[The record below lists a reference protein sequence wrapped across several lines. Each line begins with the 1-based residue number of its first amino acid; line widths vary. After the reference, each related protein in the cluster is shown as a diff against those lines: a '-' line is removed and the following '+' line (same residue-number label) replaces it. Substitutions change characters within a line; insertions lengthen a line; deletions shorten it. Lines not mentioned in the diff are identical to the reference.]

1 MGITTIIITAI
12 APNRVS
18 HGGGNMKEKIL
29 WFIGGAVLIL
39 ALSIASGGIY
49 AITPPSGPVDAAY
62 KVNRFTGRVWL
73 IKTYTKQVG
82 PIRVLAAR
90 QADVEKTKEITEA
103 DVPPIAVTEA
113 AQSPRN
119 VRNR

>member
-1 MGITTIIITAI
+1 
-12 APNRVS
+12 
-18 HGGGNMKEKIL
+18 MKEKIL
-29 WFIGGAVLIL
+29 WFIGGAVLIVALSL
-39 ALSIASGGIY
+39 ALGGIY
-49 AITPPSGPVDAAY
+49 MITPPSGPVDAAY

-103 DVPPIAVTEA
+103 DVPPVAVTEA

>member
-1 MGITTIIITAI
+1 
-12 APNRVS
+12 
-18 HGGGNMKEKIL
+18 MKEKIL
-29 WFIGGAVLIL
+29 WFVGGAVLIV
-39 ALSIASGGIY
+39 ALSLASGGIY
-49 AITPPSGPVDAAY
+49 MITPPNGPVDAAY
-62 KVNRFTGRVWL
+62 KVNRFTGQVWL

-103 DVPPIAVTEA
+103 DVPPVAMTEA
-113 AQSPRN
+113 AQPPRN

>member
-1 MGITTIIITAI
+1 
-12 APNRVS
+12 
-18 HGGGNMKEKIL
+18 MKEKIL

-39 ALSIASGGIY
+39 AFSLASVEIYGYSTQRPGGRGVQSQSLY
-49 AITPPSGPVDAAY
+49 RLGLADQDLHQ
-62 KVNRFTGRVWL
+62 TG
-73 IKTYTKQVG
+73 G

-90 QADVEKTKEITEA
+90 QADVEITKEITEA
-103 DVPPIAVTEA
+103 DVPPVAMTEA

>member
-1 MGITTIIITAI
+1 M
-12 APNRVS
+12 
-18 HGGGNMKEKIL
+18 
-29 WFIGGAVLIL
+29 
-39 ALSIASGGIY
+39 
-49 AITPPSGPVDAAY
+49 ITPPSGPVDAAY

-103 DVPPIAVTEA
+103 DVPPVAVTEA

>member
-1 MGITTIIITAI
+1 
-12 APNRVS
+12 
-18 HGGGNMKEKIL
+18 MKEKIS
-29 WFIGGAVLIL
+29 WFIGGAVLIV
-39 ALSIASGGIY
+39 ALSFASGGIY
-49 AITPPSGPVDAAY
+49 TITPPNGPVDTAY
-62 KVNRFTGRVWL
+62 KVNRFTGQVWL

>member
-1 MGITTIIITAI
+1 
-12 APNRVS
+12 
-18 HGGGNMKEKIL
+18 MKEKIL
-29 WFIGGAVLIL
+29 WFIGGAVLIV
-39 ALSIASGGIY
+39 ALSLASGGIY
-49 AITPPSGPVDAAY
+49 MITPPSGPVDAAY

-103 DVPPIAVTEA
+103 DVSPVAVTEA

>member
-1 MGITTIIITAI
+1 M
-12 APNRVS
+12 
-18 HGGGNMKEKIL
+18 
-29 WFIGGAVLIL
+29 
-39 ALSIASGGIY
+39 
-49 AITPPSGPVDAAY
+49 ITPPSGPVDAAF

-103 DVPPIAVTEA
+103 DVPPVAVTEA

>member
-1 MGITTIIITAI
+1 
-12 APNRVS
+12 
-18 HGGGNMKEKIL
+18 MKEKIL
-29 WFIGGAVLIL
+29 WFTGGAVLIV
-39 ALSIASGGIY
+39 ALSLASGGIY
-49 AITPPSGPVDAAY
+49 MITPPNGPVDAAY

-103 DVPPIAVTEA
+103 DVPPVAMTEA
-113 AQSPRN
+113 AQPPRN

>member
-1 MGITTIIITAI
+1 
-12 APNRVS
+12 
-18 HGGGNMKEKIL
+18 MKEKIL
-29 WFIGGAVLIL
+29 WFIGGAVLIV
-39 ALSIASGGIY
+39 ALSLASGGIY
-49 AITPPSGPVDAAY
+49 MITPPSGPVDAAF

-103 DVPPIAVTEA
+103 DVPPVAVTEA

>member
-1 MGITTIIITAI
+1 
-12 APNRVS
+12 
-18 HGGGNMKEKIL
+18 MKEKIL
-29 WFIGGAVLIL
+29 WFIGGAVLIVV
-39 ALSIASGGIY
+39 LSLASGGIY
-49 AITPPSGPVDAAY
+49 AITPPNGPVDTAY
-62 KVNRFTGRVWL
+62 KVNRFTGQVWL

-103 DVPPIAVTEA
+103 DVPPVAMTEA

>member
-1 MGITTIIITAI
+1 
-12 APNRVS
+12 
-18 HGGGNMKEKIL
+18 MKEKIL
-29 WFIGGAVLIL
+29 WFIGGAVLIV
-39 ALSIASGGIY
+39 ALSSASGGIY
-49 AITPPSGPVDAAY
+49 MITPPNGPVDAAY
-62 KVNRFTGRVWL
+62 KVNRFTGQVWL
-73 IKTYTKQVG
+73 VKTYTKQVG

-103 DVPPIAVTEA
+103 DVPPVAMTEA

>member
-1 MGITTIIITAI
+1 
-12 APNRVS
+12 
-18 HGGGNMKEKIL
+18 
-29 WFIGGAVLIL
+29 
-39 ALSIASGGIY
+39 
-49 AITPPSGPVDAAY
+49 VDAAY
-62 KVNRFTGRVWL
+62 KVNRFTGQVWL

-90 QADVEKTKEITEA
+90 QAEVEKNKEMTEA
-103 DVPPIAVTEA
+103 DVPPVAMTEA

>member
-1 MGITTIIITAI
+1 M
-12 APNRVS
+12 
-18 HGGGNMKEKIL
+18 
-29 WFIGGAVLIL
+29 
-39 ALSIASGGIY
+39 
-49 AITPPSGPVDAAY
+49 ITPPSGPVDAAF

-103 DVPPIAVTEA
+103 DVSPVAVTEA

>member
-1 MGITTIIITAI
+1 
-12 APNRVS
+12 
-18 HGGGNMKEKIL
+18 MKEKIL
-29 WFIGGAVLIL
+29 WFIGGAFLIVVLSL
-39 ALSIASGGIY
+39 VSGGLY
-49 AITPPSGPVDAAY
+49 TITPPNGPVDTAY

-103 DVPPIAVTEA
+103 DVPPVAMTETTQPA
-113 AQSPRN
+113 RSN
-119 VRNR
+119 RNR

>member
-1 MGITTIIITAI
+1 
-12 APNRVS
+12 
-18 HGGGNMKEKIL
+18 MKEKIL
-29 WFIGGAVLIL
+29 WFVGGAVLIV
-39 ALSIASGGIY
+39 ALSLASGGIY
-49 AITPPSGPVDAAY
+49 MITPPNGPVDAAY

-103 DVPPIAVTEA
+103 DVPPVAMTEA
-113 AQSPRN
+113 AQPPRN

>member
-1 MGITTIIITAI
+1 
-12 APNRVS
+12 
-18 HGGGNMKEKIL
+18 MKEKIL

-39 ALSIASGGIY
+39 ALSLASGGIY
-49 AITPPSGPVDAAY
+49 TITPPSGPVDAAY
-62 KVNRFTGRVWL
+62 KINRFTGQVWL

-82 PIRVLAAR
+82 PIRVLTAR

-103 DVPPIAVTEA
+103 DVPPVAMTEA